1 MLGFSSK
8 FQLFPGIIS
17 GQISGKYLRY
27 FRQKLFPG
35 STSGQIS
42 GKYLRYFRQKLRY
55 FRSQIE
61 SFQPGCVLEFSET
74 ECMDRSCFFKAI
86 RRLFQ
91 ANQVSFQAN
100 QDLLEKVI
108 CCLKKLL
115 ENQNRIRLK
124 FCLICLKKLLEKP
137 RIPAENIEKAGG
149 ALHQKRC
156 GTWDSEVVA
165 CTTPMMFSW
174 NSALE
179 KDMPRSA
186 RRMTCLSEIKTVD
199 LLAS

>member
-1 MLGFSSK
+1 MAQVFD
-8 FQLFPGIIS
+8 
-17 GQISGKYLRY
+17 
-27 FRQKLFPG
+27 RQKLLFQKARLR
-35 STSGQIS
+35 SNFRQIS
-42 GKYLRYFRQKLRY
+42 QVFQAKAQVD

-124 FCLICLKKLLEKP
+124 FCLICLKKLLEEP
-137 RIPAENIEKAGG
+137 RIRLGKSGDSPPVEDPRRPVAGRG
-149 ALHQKRC
+149 RRSWT
-156 GTWDSEVVA
+156 TWTA
-165 CTTPMMFSW
+165 T
-174 NSALE
+174 
-179 KDMPRSA
+179 
-186 RRMTCLSEIKTVD
+186 
-199 LLAS
+199 